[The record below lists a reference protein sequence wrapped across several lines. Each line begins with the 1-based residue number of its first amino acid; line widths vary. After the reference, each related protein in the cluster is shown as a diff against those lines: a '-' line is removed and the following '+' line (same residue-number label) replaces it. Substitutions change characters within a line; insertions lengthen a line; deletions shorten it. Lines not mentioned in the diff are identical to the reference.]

1 MCVNPS
7 VIPSM
12 LVIGKAV
19 GMCADEHVS
28 DMRALRDVRTSVDIP
43 SVSDVDKA
51 VGVPIDDGG
60 TIP

>member
-1 MCVNPS
+1 V
-7 VIPSM
+7 

-19 GMCADEHVS
+19 GICADGHVS
-28 DMRALRDVRTSVDIP
+28 DMRALWDVRTSVDIS

-51 VGVPIDDGG
+51 VAVPIDDGG

>member
-1 MCVNPS
+1 
-7 VIPSM
+7 M